1 MRYRV
6 NGRTGQRVR
15 LAAGRYEPLA
25 PATTR
30 SVRLRVSPSVSRGL
44 HKRKPT
50 KVTVQITN
58 NRASQ
63 GLAARVER
71 VAKIR

>member
-1 MRYRV
+1 
-6 NGRTGQRVR
+6 
-15 LAAGRYEPLA
+15 
-25 PATTR
+25 
-30 SVRLRVSPSVSRGL
+30 VRLRVSPSVSRGL

-63 GLAARVER
+63 GLAGRVER